1 LFLSKV
7 SGLALAG
14 DWSSL
19 AVKRQYAPIGN
30 QMDIAANILER
41 LLEAGFLLALPWPA
55 WRLAMFRPF
64 RYQGSKKA
72 VALAGLLATYSL
84 LVVAMAIFAPTLLR
98 SLAILGFLAA
108 IGLAWWMWRGSS
120 RGRRALPGSFEVL
133 PWGPYLDHRFYQRQA
148 ERYGPIFKM
157 GSTLPCPSL
166 RPTVCIVG
174 HKAGLDLLRQHDDAL
189 QLWPPAPFS
198 LLFPRGFLRYMNQD
212 DHQIYNHLFRSAF
225 SPKFLSD
232 CSTAIDAEAT
242 NALSRMAAD
251 AKTGQADGIK
261 PRPYLDQM
269 LFAIFARVLLG
280 IQPGS
285 DAFTRLQPLYQQINI
300 PRLTLRSSRK
310 RAQENLGQLTD
321 FLVQEAQRDRAG
333 SGHSASLLSEIAR
346 VDPTKFDDLT
356 ILGNLIFMVESG
368 CNDVGGL
375 LMWVLKHLGDHPEW
389 MQRLQDQTPCPQKL
403 RSLADR
409 IVSETLRLEQS
420 EYLHR
425 KAIRDLEF
433 GDYVIPKGWLIRIC
447 IRDGHQDSQIFQDP
461 AKFDPDRFI
470 DKKFSHVEYAPF
482 GLFRH
487 MCVGD
492 RLTHEIACTFLA
504 VLAKSYDIE
513 AANDGPP
520 EHTRFH
526 WAPNPEFRL
535 RLTTKD

>member
-1 LFLSKV
+1 
-7 SGLALAG
+7 
-14 DWSSL
+14 
-19 AVKRQYAPIGN
+19 
-30 QMDIAANILER
+30 MDIAANILER
-41 LLEAGFLLALPWPA
+41 LIEAGFLLALPWPA

-72 VALAGLLATYSL
+72 IALAGLLAAYSV
-84 LVVAMAIFAPTLLR
+84 LVAVLAIFAPTILR
-98 SLAILGFLAA
+98 SLAMIGFLMA
-108 IGLAWWMWRGSS
+108 IGLIAWMWHGSN
-120 RGRRALPGSFEVL
+120 RGRRALPGKIKLL

-148 ERYGPIFKM
+148 ERYGPIFKT

-198 LLFPRGFLRYMNQD
+198 LLFPKGFLRYMNQD
-212 DHQIYNHLFRSAF
+212 DHQVYNHLFRSAF
-225 SPKFLSD
+225 SPNFLKG
-232 CSTAIDAEAT
+232 CSTAIDTEAAV
-242 NALSRMAAD
+242 ALSRMAAD
-251 AKTGQADGIK
+251 SKTGQTGGVK

-269 LFAIFARVLLG
+269 LFAVFARVLLG
-280 IQPGS
+280 IRPGS
-285 DAFTRLQPLYQQINI
+285 DAFEKLQQLYQQVNI
-300 PRLTLRSSRK
+300 PRLMLRSSQK
-310 RAQENLGQLTD
+310 KAQENLGRLTD
-321 FLVQEAQRDRAG
+321 FIVEEAQRDQTDC
-333 SGHSASLLSEIAR
+333 GHSVSLLSEIAR
-346 VDPTKFDDLT
+346 VDPTKFDDPT
-356 ILGNLIFMVESG
+356 ILGNLIFMLESG

-375 LMWVLKHLGDHPEW
+375 LMWVLKHLSDHPEW
-389 MQRLQDQTPCPQKL
+389 IERLQDQTPCPENL

-425 KAIRDLEF
+425 KASRDLKF
-433 GDYVIPKGWLIRIC
+433 GDHVIPKGWLIRIC
-447 IRDGHQDSQIFQDP
+447 IRDGHQDAQIFKDP

-470 DKKFSHVEYAPF
+470 DRKFSHIEYAPF

-504 VLAKSYDIE
+504 ALAKSYDLE
-513 AANDGPP
+513 ATEDGPP

-526 WAPNPEFRL
+526 WAPNPDFRL
-535 RLTTKD
+535 QLTTKD